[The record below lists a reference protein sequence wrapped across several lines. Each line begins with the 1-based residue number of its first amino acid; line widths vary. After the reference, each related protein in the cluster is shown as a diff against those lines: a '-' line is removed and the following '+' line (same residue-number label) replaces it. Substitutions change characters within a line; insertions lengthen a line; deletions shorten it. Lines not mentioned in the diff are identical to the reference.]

1 MWVLI
6 VEIKIR
12 IFLFTEIILILILS
26 AYTEICDKTT
36 LVSNNQLTLKMN
48 LRKKHKRYKLFF
60 DLLKNNS
67 NKLD

>member
-6 VEIKIR
+6 VEIKIK
-12 IFLFTEIILILILS
+12 IFLFTELILILILS

-48 LRKKHKRYKLFF
+48 LRKKHKRYKLLFN
-60 DLLKNNS
+60 LLRSKVIS
-67 NKLD
+67 